1 MYKSD
6 VGEGMHRTQIYL
18 DEHLVQE
25 IKKVAKMQ
33 NITMSAFIRN
43 VIKKELQKYK
53 KKDFVSFIEN
63 LEPLES
69 FKDVDAQEYVE
80 EIRNRSR
87 ILQK

>member
-1 MYKSD
+1 
-6 VGEGMHRTQIYL
+6 MHRTQIYL

-25 IKKVAKMQ
+25 IKKVAKMH

-53 KKDFVSFIEN
+53 KESFASFLEN

-69 FKDVDAQEYVE
+69 FKDVDTQEYVDT
-80 EIRNRSR
+80 IRNRSR
-87 ILQK
+87 ILRK